1 MLLIFN
7 NYYSNKYLTNN
18 QIYYNRTLK
27 YCARELRNNST
38 KYEKILWNY
47 IKKKTNSKNSILY
60 AKKIKLAIEIYGEY
74 HSTNEMQAKDL
85 NRDQY
90 LNNLGI
96 YILRFS
102 NQEVEFKLLNVISII
117 KSVVI
122 HRLTY
127 PPSSFEGG

>member
-1 MLLIFN
+1 M
-7 NYYSNKYLTNN
+7 K
-18 QIYYNRTLK
+18 
-27 YCARELRNNST
+27 
-38 KYEKILWNY
+38 
-47 IKKKTNSKNSILY
+47 
-60 AKKIKLAIEIYGEY
+60 
-74 HSTNEMQAKDL
+74 
-85 NRDQY
+85 DQY